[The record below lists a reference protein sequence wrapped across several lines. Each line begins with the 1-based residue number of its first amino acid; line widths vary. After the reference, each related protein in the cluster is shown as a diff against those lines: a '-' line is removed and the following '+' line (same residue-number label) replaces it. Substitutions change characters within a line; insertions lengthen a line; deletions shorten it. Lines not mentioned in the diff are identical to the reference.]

1 MNNMAI
7 PKKIH
12 YCWFGRGEKPELA
25 KKCIESWKKYC
36 PDYEFKEW
44 NEDNFDIHSNKYV
57 EQAYNARKFAFVTD
71 YVRLYALYYEGGV
84 YMDTDVEV
92 LKPIDEFLKHK
103 AFSSF
108 ENNNTIPTGLMAS
121 EKGNEWIK
129 DLLDEY
135 TDLNFIDEDGNMDLT
150 TNVTRITNL
159 THEKYGLKLE
169 SSYQE
174 LKNGVV
180 TLYPYDYFCP
190 KDWSTGEIHL
200 TENSATIHHFSGS
213 WHTAEEKEKANIY
226 REKLKK
232 YIAKYHDED
241 IAREKLN
248 KDELRK
254 FYLKHPLKAA
264 KKIIEKMKGK

>member
-1 MNNMAI
+1 MAI
-7 PKKIH
+7 PKIIH

-36 PDYEFKEW
+36 GDYEFKEW
-44 NEDNFDIHSNKYV
+44 NEENFDINSNEYV
-57 EQAYNARKFAFVTD
+57 KQAYESRKFAFVTD
-71 YVRLYALYYEGGV
+71 YVRLYAIYNEGGV

-108 ENNNTIPTGLMAS
+108 ENNNMIPTGLMAG

-135 TDLNFIDEDGNMDLT
+135 KDIKFIDEDGNMDLT

-159 THEKYGLKLE
+159 THEKYELELK
-169 SSYQE
+169 SCYQE
-174 LKNGVV
+174 LKNGIV
-180 TLYPYDYFCP
+180 TIYPHEYFCP

-200 TENSATIHHFSGS
+200 TDNTYTIHHFSGS
-213 WHTAEEKEKANIY
+213 WHTAEEKEEAEIY
-226 REKLKK
+226 RN
-232 YIAKYHDED
+232 
-241 IAREKLN
+241 KLN
-248 KDELRK
+248 KYIRKYQDEELARKKLNEDEIHK
-254 FYLKHPLKAA
+254 FYFKHPIKALKR
-264 KKIIEKMKGK
+264 IFEKLRGK